1 MVDEDR
7 PAMVAREDEL
17 DQRRRHRRHQLERLM
32 GIPFVAGNRLER
44 LRNGDAIFAAML
56 DAIGKAE
63 RSIDFLTF
71 NFWGGPTGEHFV
83 GAFVERAQAGVTVRV
98 LLDAVGAWSL
108 PRALARRLRA
118 GGVELAWFRP
128 PRPWHPY
135 RATRR
140 THRKVM
146 VVDNGVAFT
155 GGVGIGEPWAG
166 DARGPD
172 EWRDS
177 HFRVEGPAVIGIEG
191 AFWGNWLE
199 TRDEGVTRVA
209 ASPPPAPAGDAAVMV
224 ARPQAAVGWNDAS
237 SVLWGL
243 CEVAERRL
251 AITTPYFAPDV
262 ATRRALANAAKRG
275 VDVDILVPGP
285 YLDSAFSVVAA
296 HEAQTQLVDLG
307 VRLWEYQPT
316 MIHLKQILVDDDLLG
331 IGSVNLNERSRR
343 RDDEIALLVE
353 DTGLAATLWND
364 FFVDIT
370 DSREVTSATLRERG
384 WHRRLAA
391 AALRPFRHEV

>member
-1 MVDEDR
+1 MTQATDVPLED
-7 PAMVAREDEL
+7 ALAE
-17 DQRRRHRRHQLERLM
+17 RRRHRRHQLERLL
-32 GIPFVAGNRLER
+32 GVPFIARNRIER

-56 DAIGKAE
+56 EAVGRAE
-63 RSIDFLTF
+63 HTVDFLTF
-71 NFWGGPTGEHFV
+71 NFWGGPTAERFV
-83 GAFVERAQAGVTVRV
+83 DAFVERAQAGVTVRV
-98 LLDAVGAWSL
+98 LLDTFGAWAI
-108 PRALARRLRA
+108 PRALVRQMRA
-118 GGVELAWFRP
+118 GGVDVAWFRP

-135 RATRR
+135 RMTRR
-140 THRKVM
+140 THRKVL
-146 VVDNGVAFT
+146 VVDNQVAFT

-177 HFRVEGPAVIGIEG
+177 HFRLDGPAVAGVEG

-199 TRDEGVTRVA
+199 TRDEGVTRVSA
-209 ASPPPAPAGDAAVMV
+209 RPPPAPAGDAAVMV
-224 ARPQAAVGWNDAS
+224 VRPQASVGWNDAS
-237 SVLWGL
+237 SLLWGL

-262 ATRRALANAAKRG
+262 ATRRALKNAAARG
-275 VDVDILVPGP
+275 VDVNILMPGP
-285 YLDSAFSVVAA
+285 YLDSSLSVVAA
-296 HEAQTQLVDLG
+296 HEAQTRLVDLG

-353 DTGLAATLWND
+353 DTDLAATLWDD
-364 FFVDIT
+364 FFVDVA
-370 DSREVTSATLRERG
+370 DSGEVTASTLRARG
-384 WHRRLAA
+384 WPRRLAA